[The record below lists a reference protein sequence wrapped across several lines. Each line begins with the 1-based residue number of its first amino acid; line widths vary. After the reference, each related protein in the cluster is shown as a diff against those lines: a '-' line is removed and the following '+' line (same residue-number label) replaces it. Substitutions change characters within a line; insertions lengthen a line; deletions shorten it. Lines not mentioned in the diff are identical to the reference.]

1 MTVIVLLLSLL
12 MGLSFV
18 IGLFLSKQ
26 IKSKWMTYFATAM
39 AFMIIVAV
47 LATDIIPELIELA
60 DNYPSIWLTVCG
72 EAAGIF
78 ILVIID
84 LFIPH
89 HHHEHKHNDD
99 AKKEHKEHLYH
110 IGLLT
115 FISVIIHNILE
126 GIAFYLVAKASI
138 KAALLMAGGIALHN
152 IPLGIEMSTFF
163 ESSKKQNIL
172 KQTLLIISGTIGAL
186 IGLCAGDLSQLVNI
200 IVLSITCGMMLYLAF
215 LELGVETF
223 NERKEKGIIEGLL
236 VGAIIFALLLL

>member
-1 MTVIVLLLSLL
+1 MTIIVLLLSLL
-12 MGLSFV
+12 MGLSFIV
-18 IGLFLSKQ
+18 GLFLSKQ
-26 IKSKWMTYFATAM
+26 IKGKWMTYFATAI
-39 AFMIIVAV
+39 AFMIIIAV
-47 LATDIIPELIELA
+47 LVTDIIPELVELS

-78 ILVIID
+78 TLVVID

-99 AKKEHKEHLYH
+99 SKKEHKDHLYH

-126 GIAFYLVAKASI
+126 GIAFYLIAKASI
-138 KAALLMAGGIALHN
+138 KSALLMAGGIAMHN
-152 IPLGIEMSTFF
+152 IPLGIEMSAFF
-163 ESSKKQNIL
+163 QGSKKQNLFKNIL
-172 KQTLLIISGTIGAL
+172 LTVSGTIGAV
-186 IGLCAGDLSQLVNI
+186 IGLLAGDLSQTVNI